1 MIIDEHEDRD
11 DDDDDDGWVLSSGDT
26 TWEMSWL
33 TIDSF
38 DPPNLR
44 AWGRI
49 LIRTPSRHRQD
60 ANGR

>member
-1 MIIDEHEDRD
+1 MKRRKMMMIKMM
-11 DDDDDDGWVLSSGDT
+11 VFSGDT

-33 TIDSF
+33 TMDSF

-49 LIRTPSRHRQD
+49 LIRGPPTHQD
-60 ANGR
+60 ANGTVQ